1 MAEIYRV
8 YERPNEMITIV
19 GSLAQI
25 SANAVELLISFESKN
40 AKDIMLDAVKENK
53 FIPLITKPE
62 KIKTLVITKDGKV
75 YPSTFSM

>member
-25 SANAVELLISFESKN
+25 SANAVELLISLKESTR
-40 AKDIMLDAVKENK
+40 
-53 FIPLITKPE
+53 FILLILKQKMPRT
-62 KIKTLVITKDGKV
+62 
-75 YPSTFSM
+75 